1 MSYLVIA
8 RKYRPQSFDQ
18 LVGQEHVTQT
28 LKSAIAQGKVAHAYL
43 FSGPRGVGKTSAAR
57 ILAKSLN
64 CEKGISADPCQKC
77 TNCVEIT
84 QGSSL
89 DVLEIDGASNRGI
102 DEVRALRE
110 NVKFSPVHGRF
121 KIYIID
127 EVHSLTHDAFNALLK
142 TLEEPPAHVKFIFA
156 TTEAHRVLPTILS
169 RCQRFDFKR
178 IPTQLLVQKLS
189 EIAKQEKIEIDTESL
204 NEIALSSGGG
214 LRDAQT
220 ILDQL
225 SAYSGKKIEKGI
237 VREILGLIEREVLEQ
252 FIGFVAERDTVKLL
266 DLVRQLEERGT
277 DLGQLVNNL
286 IQHCRNLMIC
296 QAGVKDLANVLD
308 LPKEVIEKVQQ
319 QAAKLGKDETLFI
332 LHTLVGLQLEMKRAT
347 FPKILLELALI
358 RMTEMRQWI
367 QIPELVEK
375 LKELEAKVG
384 DESGGN
390 RDGSD
395 FLIPEPP
402 KKSEPSLNSVPPPE
416 PSKNSPVSLEKII
429 QSWPALAQK
438 IRSQKVP
445 LGAALQ
451 IGKPSALDGK
461 RLILSFPGDENFHKE
476 FAERGNNKKLIE
488 QELQVIFGVPLTVE
502 LVIEKNSPLPASQNQ
517 TVSSPNS
524 VDDPLVKSALEI
536 FSGRVIHVHENET
549 ANGEET

>member
-1 MSYLVIA
+1 MSYLVLA
-8 RKYRPQSFDQ
+8 RKYRPQSFDEI
-18 LVGQEHVTQT
+18 VGQEHVTQT

-64 CEKGISADPCQKC
+64 CERGISADPCQKC
-77 TNCVEIT
+77 THCVEIT
-84 QGSSL
+84 QGNSL

-102 DEVRALRE
+102 DEVRTLRE

-142 TLEEPPAHVKFIFA
+142 TLEEPPAHVKFVFA

-189 EIAKQEKIEIDTESL
+189 EIAQQEKIEINTESL
-204 NEIALSSGGG
+204 NEIALSSEGG

-225 SAYSGKKIEKGI
+225 SAYSGKKVEEGT
-237 VREILGLIEREVLEQ
+237 VREVLGLIEREVLEQ
-252 FIGFVAERDTVKLL
+252 FFAFIAGRDIVKLL
-266 DLVRQLEERGT
+266 DMVKQLEERGT

-296 QAGVKDLANVLD
+296 QAGVKDLSNILD
-308 LPKEVIEKVQQ
+308 LPKEVIEKVKQ
-319 QAAKLGKDETLFI
+319 QAAKLGKDEILFI
-332 LHTLVGLQLEMKRAT
+332 LHTLVGLQQEMKRTA

-367 QIPELVEK
+367 QIPDLVEK
-375 LKELEAKVG
+375 LKELEEKVG
-384 DESGGN
+384 HATEDDEGN
-390 RDGSD
+390 AQEKV
-395 FLIPEPP
+395 EPP
-402 KKSEPSLNSVPPPE
+402 PNFPQGFD
-416 PSKNSPVSLEKII
+416 VSLETIV
-429 QSWPALAQK
+429 QSWPSLVQK
-438 IRSQKVP
+438 IKSQKVP
-445 LGAALQ
+445 LGTALQ
-451 IGKPSALDGK
+451 MGKPSALKGK
-461 RLILSFPGDENFHKE
+461 RLTLLFPSAESFHKE
-476 FAERGNNKKLIE
+476 LAERVNNKKLIE
-488 QELQVIFGVPLTVE
+488 QELQVIFGVSLVVE
-502 LVIEKNSPLPASQNQ
+502 LALERNSSIPASQNR
-517 TVSSPNS
+517 TASSTHNN
-524 VDDPLVKSALEI
+524 VEDPLVKSALEI
-536 FSGRVIHVHENET
+536 FSGRVIRIHANET
-549 ANGEET
+549 ANGKEP

>member
-18 LVGQEHVTQT
+18 IVGQEHVTQT

-64 CEKGISADPCQKC
+64 CENGISADPCQKC
-77 TNCVEIT
+77 ANCVEIT

-110 NVKFSPVHGRF
+110 NVKFSPVSGRF

-178 IPTQLLVQKLS
+178 IPTYLLVQKLS

-252 FIGFVAERDTVKLL
+252 FIAFVAERDTVKLL

-296 QAGVKDLANVLD
+296 QVGVKDLANVLD
-308 LPKEVIEKVQQ
+308 LPKEVIEKVRQ
-319 QAAKLGKDETLFI
+319 QAAKLNKDETLFI

-384 DESGGN
+384 DEPAA
-390 RDGSD
+390 GS
-395 FLIPEPP
+395 L
-402 KKSEPSLNSVPPPE
+402 KKSEPPLNSVP
-416 PSKNSPVSLEKII
+416 NSPVSLEQIT
-429 QSWPALAQK
+429 QSWPSLAQK

-451 IGKPSALDGK
+451 VGKPSALEGK
-461 RLILSFPGDENFHKE
+461 RLTLSFPSAESFHKE
-476 FAERGNNKKLIE
+476 IAERGNNKKLIE

-502 LVIEKNSPLPASQNQ
+502 LVIEKNSPPPASQNK
-517 TVSSPNS
+517 TASSPNNS

-536 FSGRVIHVHENET
+536 FSGRVIRVHENET
-549 ANGEET
+549 ANGEEP

>member
-18 LVGQEHVTQT
+18 IVGQEHVTQT

-84 QGSSL
+84 QGCSL

-110 NVKFSPVHGRF
+110 NVKFSPIHGRL

-204 NEIALSSGGG
+204 NEIALSSEGG

-252 FIGFVAERDTVKLL
+252 FIGFVAERDAVKLL
-266 DLVRQLEERGT
+266 DLVRQLEERGA

-332 LHTLVGLQLEMKRAT
+332 LHTLVGLQQEMKRAT

-375 LKELEAKVG
+375 LKELEEKVG
-384 DESGGN
+384 NTPEGN

-395 FLIPEPP
+395 FSIPEPL
-402 KKSEPSLNSVPPPE
+402 KKSEPSLNSPA
-416 PSKNSPVSLEKII
+416 NTDVSLEKIL
-429 QSWPALAQK
+429 QSWPSLAQK

-451 IGKPSALDGK
+451 IGKPSALEGK
-461 RLILSFPGDENFHKE
+461 RLILSFPSAESFHKE

-488 QELQVIFGVPLTVE
+488 QELQVILGVPLTVE
-502 LVIEKNSPLPASQNQ
+502 LVLEKSGPLPASQNQ
-517 TVSSPNS
+517 TASSLNNS
-524 VDDPLVKSALEI
+524 VEDPLVQSALEI
-536 FSGRVIHVHENET
+536 FSGRVIRVHEKET
-549 ANGEET
+549 ANGEEP

>member
-18 LVGQEHVTQT
+18 IVGQEHVTQT

-189 EIAKQEKIEIDTESL
+189 EIAKQEKIEIDAESL

-332 LHTLVGLQLEMKRAT
+332 LHTLVGLQQEMKRAT

-367 QIPELVEK
+367 QIPELVER
-375 LKELEAKVG
+375 LKELEANIGG
-384 DESGGN
+384 DDENGT
-390 RDGSD
+390 GS
-395 FLIPEPP
+395 FFSQQQTLEKKEPVP
-402 KKSEPSLNSVPPPE
+402 NSPPPE
-416 PSKNSPVSLEKII
+416 PTTNSPVSLEKII

-445 LGAALQ
+445 LGVALQ
-451 IGKPSALDGK
+451 IGKPSALEGK
-461 RLILSFPGDENFHKE
+461 RLILSFPSAESFHKE

-502 LVIEKNSPLPASQNQ
+502 LVLEKNSPLPASQNQ
-517 TVSSPNS
+517 PASSPNNS

-536 FSGRVIHVHENET
+536 FSGRVIRVHENET
-549 ANGEET
+549 ANGEEP

>member
-8 RKYRPQSFDQ
+8 RKYRPQSFDEI
-18 LVGQEHVTQT
+18 VGQEHVTQT

-178 IPTQLLVQKLS
+178 IPVQLLVQKLS
-189 EIAKQEKIEIDTESL
+189 EIAKQEKIEIDTDSL
-204 NEIALSSGGG
+204 NEIALSSQGG

-225 SAYSGKKIEKGI
+225 GAHSGKKIEKRT
-237 VREILGLIEREVLEQ
+237 VQEILGLIEGEVLEQ
-252 FIGFVAERDTVKLL
+252 FVAFVAERNTVKLL
-266 DLVRQLEERGT
+266 NLVKHLEDRGA

-286 IQHCRNLMIC
+286 IQHCRNLMIY
-296 QAGVKDLANVLD
+296 QAGVKDLSNVLD
-308 LPKEVIEKVQQ
+308 LPKEGIEKVRQ
-319 QAAKLGKDETLFI
+319 QAGKLGKDETLFI
-332 LHTLVGLQLEMKRAT
+332 LHSLVGLQQEMKRAA
-347 FPKILLELALI
+347 FPKILLELALV

-375 LKELEAKVG
+375 LKELEAAVG
-384 DESGGN
+384 NTPEGENGT
-390 RDGSD
+390 GSV
-395 FLIPEPP
+395 FSQQQPREKTEPVP
-402 KKSEPSLNSVPPPE
+402 NSPG
-416 PSKNSPVSLEKII
+416 STDSPVSLEKIV
-429 QSWPALAQK
+429 QAWPLLAGK
-438 IRSQKVP
+438 IKSQKVP
-445 LGAALQ
+445 LGTGLQ
-451 IGKPSALDGK
+451 TAKPSDLEGR
-461 RLILSFPGDENFHKE
+461 RLVISFPSGESFHKE
-476 FAERGNNKKLIE
+476 IAERPNNKKFLE
-488 QELQVIFGVPLTVE
+488 QQVQQMFGISLMVEMVLESPKSGSPDSDGGREKAVPHT
-502 LVIEKNSPLPASQNQ
+502 
-517 TVSSPNS
+517 
-524 VDDPLVKSALEI
+524 DHPLVKSALEI
-536 FSGRVIHVHENET
+536 FGARVIRVQ
-549 ANGEET
+549 EEIKESNPNDE

>member
-18 LVGQEHVTQT
+18 IVGQEHVTQT

-64 CEKGISADPCQKC
+64 CEKGISADPCQEC
-77 TNCVEIT
+77 TNCIEIT

-110 NVKFSPVHGRF
+110 NVKFSPIHGRL

-127 EVHSLTHDAFNALLK
+127 EIHSLTHDAFNALLK

-252 FIGFVAERDTVKLL
+252 FIAFVAERDTAKLL

-296 QAGVKDLANVLD
+296 QAGVKDLTNVLD
-308 LPKEVIEKVQQ
+308 LPKELIEKVQQ

-332 LHTLVGLQLEMKRAT
+332 LHTLVGLQQEMKRAS

-375 LKELEAKVG
+375 LKELEEKVG
-384 DESGGN
+384 E
-390 RDGSD
+390 
-395 FLIPEPP
+395 
-402 KKSEPSLNSVPPPE
+402 KSEPSLNSH
-416 PSKNSPVSLEKII
+416 VSLEKII
-429 QSWPALAQK
+429 QSWPSLAQK
-438 IRSQKVP
+438 IKSQKVP

-451 IGKPSALDGK
+451 MGKPSALEGK
-461 RLILSFPGDENFHKE
+461 RLILSFPSAESFHKE

-502 LVIEKNSPLPASQNQ
+502 LTLEKNSPLPASQNQ
-517 TVSSPNS
+517 TASSPNS
-524 VDDPLVKSALEI
+524 VDDPMVKSALEI
-536 FSGRVIHVHENET
+536 FSGRVIRVHENET
-549 ANGEET
+549 ANGEES